1 MNSASTESADSPD
14 ATGWFEAAR
23 FGLFVHFGLYSLAAR
38 HEWVRSRESMSQQEY
53 DRYLHRFDPD
63 LFDARELARTARES
77 GMRYA
82 VLTAKHHDGFC
93 LFDSALTDY
102 TSVRAVGRDLVR
114 EFVDAMR
121 AEGLRVG
128 LYYSLLDWHHP
139 DFPVDE
145 HHPLRDTPARQEPR
159 DMERYR
165 AYMEGQVRELLT
177 RYGPV
182 DTLFFDF
189 TYPEK
194 GPLEWGAEHLLDT
207 VRTLQPGIL
216 VNDRL
221 GIPGDYVTPEQYQPD
236 RPLEREG
243 ERVTWEACH
252 TLNGSWGYDRDN
264 HDYKDPELL
273 VRMLVQSVACG
284 GNLILNVGP
293 NGRGALDPQ
302 AAATLRAIGGW
313 TKLHARSLYGAGP
326 SSFAPPAHGLYT
338 QSGNR
343 LYLHLPAWPLKHLH
357 LPGLAGH
364 VRYAQLLHDGSEIRF
379 HETDGARHEHNN
391 LAPPSQPPGTLTLTL
406 PIARPDVLLPV
417 IELELDMSAGNQS
430 CGSTLEEATSPL

>member
-1 MNSASTESADSPD
+1 MSGAATDSADTTDS
-14 ATGWFEAAR
+14 TGWFEAAR

-38 HEWVRSRESMSQQEY
+38 HEWVRSREAMSQQEY

-63 LFDARELARTARES
+63 LFDARQLACTTRES

-102 TSVRAVGRDLVR
+102 TSVRATGRDLVR

-128 LYYSLLDWHHP
+128 LYYSLLDWQHP
-139 DFPVDE
+139 DFTLDE
-145 HHPLRDTPARQEPR
+145 HHPLRGTEAQRKTR

-165 AYMEGQVRELLT
+165 AYMEGQIRELLT
-177 RYGPV
+177 EYGRI

-194 GPLEWGAEHLLDT
+194 GPEAWGAERLLA
-207 VRTLQPGIL
+207 VVKELQPDIL

-236 RPLEREG
+236 RPLERGG
-243 ERVTWEACH
+243 ERVVWEACH

-264 HDYKDPELL
+264 HDYKDPALL

-293 NGRGALDPQ
+293 NGRGALDPT
-302 AAATLRAIGGW
+302 AHSTLRAIGEW
-313 TKLHARSLYGAGP
+313 TDLHARSVRDAGP
-326 SSFAPPAHGLYT
+326 STFEPPSQGLYT

-343 LYLHLPAWPLKHLH
+343 LYLHLPAWPLTHLH
-357 LPGLAGH
+357 LPGLAGRVH
-364 VRYAQLLHDGSEIRF
+364 YAQLLHDGSEIRF
-379 HETDGARHEHNN
+379 HEADGARHEHNN
-391 LAPPSQPPGTLTLTL
+391 LAPPSQPAGTLTLTL

-417 IELELDMSAGNQS
+417 IELELV
-430 CGSTLEEATSPL
+430 EEE

>member
-1 MNSASTESADSPD
+1 MNGAATDSPD
-14 ATGWFEAAR
+14 PAGATEWFEAAR
-23 FGLFVHFGLYSLAAR
+23 FGLFVHFGLYSMAAR
-38 HEWVRSRESMSQQEY
+38 HEWVRSREAMSQQEY
-53 DRYLHRFDPD
+53 DRYLSRFDPD
-63 LFDARELARTARES
+63 LFDARQLARTARES

-82 VLTAKHHDGFC
+82 VLTTKHHDGFC

-102 TSVRAVGRDLVR
+102 TSVRTTGRDLVR

-121 AEGLRVG
+121 AEDLRVG

-139 DFPVDE
+139 DFTVDE
-145 HHPLRDTPARQEPR
+145 HHPLRGTAAEQEPR
-159 DMERYR
+159 EMERYR
-165 AYMEGQVRELLT
+165 AYMEGQIRELLT
-177 RYGPV
+177 GYGRI

-194 GPLEWGAEHLLDT
+194 GPEAWGAEHLLAT
-207 VRTLQPGIL
+207 VKELQPDIL

-236 RPLEREG
+236 RPLERRG

-264 HDYKDPELL
+264 HDYKDPALL

-293 NGRGALDPQ
+293 TGRGSLDPQ
-302 AAATLRAIGGW
+302 ARATLRAIGEW
-313 TKLHARSLYGAGP
+313 TGLHARSVHGAGP
-326 SSFAPPAHGLYT
+326 SAFEPPSHTLYT

-343 LYLHLPAWPLKHLH
+343 LYLHLPVWPLKHLH
-357 LPGLAGH
+357 LPGLAGR

-379 HETDGARHEHNN
+379 HETDGMSHEHNN
-391 LAPPSQPPGTLTLTL
+391 LAPPSQPAGTLTLTL
-406 PIARPDVLLPV
+406 PVARPDVLLPV
-417 IELELDMSAGNQS
+417 IELELDGRQ
-430 CGSTLEEATSPL
+430 

>member
-1 MNSASTESADSPD
+1 MRQEPSVTDASAVPADSTVR
-14 ATGWFEAAR
+14 TGWFEASR

-38 HEWVRSRESMSQQEY
+38 HEWVRSREAMSQQEY

-63 LFDARELARTARES
+63 LFDARQLARTARES

-93 LFDSALTDY
+93 LFGSALSEY
-102 TSVRAVGRDLVR
+102 TSMHATGRDLVR

-139 DFPVDE
+139 DFTVDE
-145 HHPLRDTPARQEPR
+145 HHPLRDTEARREPR
-159 DMERYR
+159 DMARYR
-165 AYMEGQVRELLT
+165 EYMKGQIRELLT
-177 RYGPV
+177 EYGRI
-182 DTLFFDF
+182 DLLFFDF

-194 GPLEWGAEHLLDT
+194 GPEEWGSRQLLDLA
-207 VRTLQPGIL
+207 RELQPGIV

-236 RPLEREG
+236 RPLERDG
-243 ERVTWEACH
+243 ERVMWEACH

-264 HDYKDPELL
+264 HDYKDPALL
-273 VRMLVQSVACG
+273 VRMLVESVACG

-293 NGRGALDPQ
+293 TGRGALDPR
-302 AAATLRAIGGW
+302 ARDTLRAIGEW
-313 TKLHARSLYGAGP
+313 TELHARSVHGAGP
-326 SSFAPPAHGLYT
+326 SAFETPANALYT
-338 QSGNR
+338 QSGTR

-357 LPGLAGH
+357 LPGLAGR

-379 HETDGARHEHNN
+379 HEMDGARHEHNN
-391 LAPPSQPPGTLTLTL
+391 LAPPSQPAGTLTLTL
-406 PIARPDVLLPV
+406 PVARPDVLLPV
-417 IELELDMSAGNQS
+417 IELVLDG
-430 CGSTLEEATSPL
+430 EE

>member
-1 MNSASTESADSPD
+1 MTGVPTDSADCAESPD
-14 ATGWFEAAR
+14 STAWFEAAR
-23 FGLFVHFGLYSLAAR
+23 FGLFVHFGLYSMAAR
-38 HEWVRSRESMSQQEY
+38 HEWVRSREAMSQEAY
-53 DRYLHRFDPD
+53 DRYLDRFDPD
-63 LFDARELARTARES
+63 LFDARQLARAAKES

-93 LFDSALTDY
+93 LFGSALTDY
-102 TSVRAVGRDLVR
+102 TSVRATGRDLVR

-139 DFPVDE
+139 DFTIDE
-145 HHPLRDTPARQEPR
+145 HHPLRGTAAEEEPR
-159 DMERYR
+159 DMARYR
-165 AYMEGQVRELLT
+165 AYMEGQIRELLT
-177 RYGPV
+177 GYGKI

-194 GPLEWGAEHLLDT
+194 GPEEWGAEHLLST
-207 VRTLQPGIL
+207 VRALQPDIL

-221 GIPGDYVTPEQYQPD
+221 GVPGDYVTPEQYQPD
-236 RPLEREG
+236 RPLERAG

-264 HDYKDPELL
+264 HDYKDPALL

-293 NGRGALDPQ
+293 TGRGALDPQ
-302 AAATLRAIGGW
+302 ARATLRAIGDW
-313 TKLHARSLYGAGP
+313 SALHERSVRGAGP
-326 SSFAPPAHGLYT
+326 SAHEAPAAGLYT
-338 QSGNR
+338 QAGNR
-343 LYLHLPAWPLKHLH
+343 LYLHLPVWPLKHLH
-357 LPGLAGH
+357 LPGLAGR
-364 VRYAQLLHDGSEIRF
+364 VRYAQLLHDGSEILF
-379 HETDGARHEHNN
+379 SELDGTRHEHNN
-391 LAPPSQPPGTLTLTL
+391 LAPPSQPAGTLTLTL

-417 IELELDMSAGNQS
+417 IELELDGA
-430 CGSTLEEATSPL
+430 E